1 MKLTLKTLAV
11 ALAAITLSPAALA
24 DTAKDGTVHITG
36 LIQQNACTVK
46 TDSVLIEVTLQNEFA
61 SLFTAAGQTA
71 GDKGFTIDLENCDA
85 NIYSNVQAR
94 FEGTLDGTDA
104 TILKNEADAQNIGVQ
119 ILDKTGDST
128 PVTFNDLQA
137 WSSAVALPTEEGVT
151 TLSMPFT
158 AAISPPRFP
167 LGREMSMQAQHSI
180 CNITDPGG
188 QRRLAHL
195 FIEVINEFIG

>member
-71 GDKGFTIDLENCDA
+71 GD
-85 NIYSNVQAR
+85 
-94 FEGTLDGTDA
+94 
-104 TILKNEADAQNIGVQ
+104 
-119 ILDKTGDST
+119 
-128 PVTFNDLQA
+128 
-137 WSSAVALPTEEGVT
+137 
-151 TLSMPFT
+151 
-158 AAISPPRFP
+158 
-167 LGREMSMQAQHSI
+167 
-180 CNITDPGG
+180 
-188 QRRLAHL
+188 
-195 FIEVINEFIG
+195 

>member
-1 MKLTLKTLAV
+1 MKLSLKTLTV

-36 LIQQNACTVK
+36 LIKQNACTVK
-46 TDSVLIEVTLQNEFA
+46 TDSVEVTLQEEFA

-71 GDKGFTIDLENCDA
+71 GDTDFTIELENCDA
-85 NIYSNVQAR
+85 NVYSSVQAR

-104 TILKNEADAQNIGVQ
+104 TILKNDSDAQNIGVQ
-119 ILDKTGDST
+119 ILDKTGDSA

-158 AAISPPRFP
+158 ARYIATAVPVGSGNVDASATFY
-167 LGREMSMQAQHSI
+167 LQY
-180 CNITDPGG
+180 N
-188 QRRLAHL
+188 
-195 FIEVINEFIG
+195 

>member
-46 TDSVLIEVTLQNEFA
+46 TDSVLIEVTLKDEFA
-61 SLFTAAGQTA
+61 SIFTATGQTA

-104 TILKNEADAQNIGVQ
+104 TILKNDADAQNIGVQ

-137 WSSAVALPTEEGVT
+137 WSSAVGLPTEEGVT

-158 AAISPPRFP
+158 ARYIATAVPVGSGNVDASATFY
-167 LGREMSMQAQHSI
+167 LQY
-180 CNITDPGG
+180 N
-188 QRRLAHL
+188 
-195 FIEVINEFIG
+195 

>member
-104 TILKNEADAQNIGVQ
+104 TILKNDSDAQNIGVQ
-119 ILDKTGDST
+119 ILDKTGDSA
-128 PVTFNDLQA
+128 PVTFNDLHRA
-137 WSSAVALPTEEGVT
+137 PYRRGGDDTLNAFHRPLYRHRGSRWVGKCRCKRNILSA
-151 TLSMPFT
+151 
-158 AAISPPRFP
+158 I
-167 LGREMSMQAQHSI
+167 
-180 CNITDPGG
+180 
-188 QRRLAHL
+188 
-195 FIEVINEFIG
+195 